1 MDLISYE
8 ILQTEP
14 LQVKESVTGTG
25 SIIYLISVGKNR
37 NLTSLKGNYVDLLSS
52 TADSKVS

>member
-25 SIIYLISVGKNR
+25 LI
-37 NLTSLKGNYVDLLSS
+37 TSLALF
-52 TADSKVS
+52 